1 MPDGLDISRVESSLA
16 SRLIGRRIVHYDT
29 LGSTM
34 DEALTLAHDGAPE
47 GTVIVAERQTAGR
60 GRFQRAWLS
69 SPGENLLLSVL
80 LRPAA
85 AQLPYLN
92 MAASLAVSAA
102 VASYTA
108 TKPVI
113 KWPNDVLVSGKKISG
128 ILVETEL
135 RQGEA
140 THAVVGLGLNVN
152 LDPTAHPDIATTAT
166 SIYAELGSKVD
177 RTDAL
182 TRLLEYFDGLYTQV
196 KRGDSLTRQW
206 AAELETIGRDV
217 RVRWKDQILEGRAH
231 SVDDQGNLV
240 LQHTDGTATTVTA
253 GEVTLQE

>member
-1 MPDGLDISRVESSLA
+1 
-16 SRLIGRRIVHYDT
+16 
-29 LGSTM
+29 M
-34 DEALTLAHDGAPE
+34 DEARKLAHQGVRE
-47 GTVIVAERQTAGR
+47 GTVVVADRQTAGR

-69 SPGENLLLSVL
+69 SPGENLLLSVV
-80 LRPAA
+80 LRPAV
-85 AQLPYLN
+85 AQLPFLN

-102 VASYTA
+102 VASYGA
-108 TKPVI
+108 SRPLI

-140 THAVVGLGLNVN
+140 THAVVGFGLNVN

-182 TRLLEYFDGLYTQV
+182 VLLLEYFNDLYTQV

-206 AAELETIGRDV
+206 AGNLETIGREV
-217 RVRWKDQILEGRAH
+217 RVRWQDQILEGRAD

-240 LQHTDGTATTVTA
+240 LKHANGTTTTVTA